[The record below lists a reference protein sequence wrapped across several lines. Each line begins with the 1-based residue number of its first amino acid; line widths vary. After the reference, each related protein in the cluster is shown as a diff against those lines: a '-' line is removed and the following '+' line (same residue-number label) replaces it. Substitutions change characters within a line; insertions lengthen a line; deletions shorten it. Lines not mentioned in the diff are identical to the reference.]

1 MTTPSATRITDWDN
15 PGLPLLL
22 RLFNAVAG
30 WPTRTFV
37 SLEPEDLLSAASKQT
52 ALSDFGDDRFREP
65 LEILLRA
72 VQSET
77 ELSTFGRIA
86 LRQFMLQ
93 LLRSRLR
100 LEELY
105 RLHPEIEDEQI
116 ERPIIDCGLPRTGT
130 THLLKLLT

>member
-1 MTTPSATRITDWDN
+1 MTAPTATRITDWDN

-22 RLFNAVAG
+22 RVFNAVGG

-52 ALSDFGDDRFREP
+52 GLTDFGDDRFREP
-65 LEILLRA
+65 LEILLCA

-77 ELSTFGRIA
+77 ELSPFGRIA
-86 LRQFMLQ
+86 ARQLVLQ

-105 RLHPEIEDEQI
+105 RLHPEIED
-116 ERPIIDCGLPRTGT
+116 
-130 THLLKLLT
+130 